1 MALEPVVPKDF
12 PFTIRL
18 TSQVLESNGRQDS
31 PSSDE
36 VQRVS
41 CLTRCSFLFDFW
53 PAIKIIAAVL
63 CLTSLF
69 FFIFLTGSSSLASVC
84 AGSLA
89 MMDAGRYFLQ

>member
-36 VQRVS
+36 VQLVS
-41 CLTRCSFLFDFW
+41 CLTRCSFLFYFW

-63 CLTSLF
+63 CLTSF
-69 FFIFLTGSSSLASVC
+69 FFPFLTGSSSLASVC

>member
-41 CLTRCSFLFDFW
+41 CIMYQMQFSFLFLARD
-53 PAIKIIAAVL
+53 KNHR
-63 CLTSLF
+63 LTSLF
-69 FFIFLTGSSSLASVC
+69 FFSFFNRFIIFSICLCWKFGNDGC
-84 AGSLA
+84 W
-89 MMDAGRYFLQ
+89 